1 MSYPEEVVDEPVG
14 TVLNDADASMNK
26 ASSTE
31 SVHGEDG
38 APVVADVDHAE
49 AVNLQTSE
57 DLSNASVCEGRPAS
71 SSLEHEPQTRDTNAI
86 STGSHDRPDGDSS
99 GLPLEDEAPANSPP
113 QQEVVQQEA
122 EDASILKEEPQPEV
136 PAGDHMDIMVDTA
149 DAEALLTTL
158 IENAVTS
165 LDDNFNGPKVPAAD
179 LDVLDAPVDGHV
191 SPDKPPFRLP
201 RLAETQQMRL
211 ALQRAHMRNPK
222 EPHVRILY
230 ANFSRPCR
238 NKLPKFEWPP
248 PEPQPE
254 PAKVEK
260 PPPTPKVKRRRT
272 TIKPYQFDQHGRAI
286 ARQPSLRPAVGPQRL
301 PRAVSTREMHTVP
314 AALTTDGDEGGE
326 RVMSRQERMAAIKK
340 ALEEAYRGVPEPV
353 PEEPDDQAKRR
364 RSLSLGKGYMRR
376 STTMSFSTSGSS
388 ANVFSPKRGSTSDM
402 TAASKGNVRQ
412 RTARRRKGPTYTPAR
427 QQQLA
432 ECAALAAALRRHEL
446 LISES
451 VLERALLFPEEI
463 LKPPPPIPVFD
474 AVLNSEIA
482 VVKRSQRAGRHPPL
496 QRRSRPSSKTTRRSD
511 ADGKPAID
519 QSARINTRWSMA
531 ELEVIKARLR
541 EARERQRDYRHL
553 FPPASVSG
561 ASNLVRR
568 LTLPS
573 AQFEHSRTNS
583 MSPALPNPT
592 VFNTKTPSRPSSAN
606 ANNAP
611 LMYYDPWSRQS
622 TPTRPRSAAKALFG
636 DAAEAKF
643 AFSSTAVHGGQE
655 ASA

>member
-1 MSYPEEVVDEPVG
+1 MSHPEEVDEPVDA
-14 TVLNDADASMNK
+14 VLNDTDASMKK
-26 ASSTE
+26 ASSTR
-31 SVHGEDG
+31 SVFCEDMSPL
-38 APVVADVDHAE
+38 AADVDHAE
-49 AVNLQTSE
+49 AVNVETSE
-57 DLSNASVCEGRPAS
+57 NLSNASVLRERPAS
-71 SSLEHEPQTRDTNAI
+71 SLLEHEPQARDVDAVNA
-86 STGSHDRPDGDSS
+86 GSHGRPDADGSVV
-99 GLPLEDEAPANSPP
+99 PLEDESPTNSPP
-113 QQEVVQQEA
+113 QPGVVQQEA
-122 EDASILKEEPQPEV
+122 EDASVLKEETQPEV
-136 PAGDHMDIMVDTA
+136 PVGDHMDIMVDTA
-149 DAEALLTTL
+149 DSETHLTTL
-158 IENAVTS
+158 IESAVTS
-165 LDDNFNGPKVPAAD
+165 LDDNIDGSIAPTAD
-179 LDVLDAPVDGHV
+179 LDVLDAP
-191 SPDKPPFRLP
+191 SPDKLPFRLP

-272 TIKPYQFDQHGRAI
+272 TIRPYQFDQHGRAI
-286 ARQPSLRPAVGPQRL
+286 ARQPSLKPTLGPQRL
-301 PRAVSTREMHTVP
+301 PPAGSTREMHTP
-314 AALTTDGDEGGE
+314 ATLTTEGDEGGE
-326 RVMSRQERMAAIKK
+326 PVMSRQERMAAIKK

-353 PEEPDDQAKRR
+353 PEEPDDPAKRR
-364 RSLSLGKGYMRR
+364 RSLSLGKSYMRR
-376 STTMSFSTSGSS
+376 SATMSFSTNGSS

-402 TAASKGNVRQ
+402 TASSKGSVRQ

-432 ECAALAAALRRHEL
+432 ECAALAVALRQHEL

-451 VLERALLFPEEI
+451 VLERAFLFPEEI

-474 AVLNSEIA
+474 AVLDSGIA
-482 VVKRSQRAGRHPPL
+482 VVKRSQRAGRYPPL
-496 QRRSRPSSKTTRRSD
+496 QRRSRPSSKTTRRID

-519 QSARINTRWSMA
+519 QSARINTRWSIA

-573 AQFEHSRTNS
+573 AQIEHSRANS
-583 MSPALPNPT
+583 VSPALPNPT
-592 VFNTKTPSRPSSAN
+592 VFNTRTPSRPSTAN

-611 LMYYDPWSRQS
+611 MMYYDPWSQQS

-643 AFSSTAVHGGQE
+643 AFATAVHGGHE
-655 ASA
+655 ASS